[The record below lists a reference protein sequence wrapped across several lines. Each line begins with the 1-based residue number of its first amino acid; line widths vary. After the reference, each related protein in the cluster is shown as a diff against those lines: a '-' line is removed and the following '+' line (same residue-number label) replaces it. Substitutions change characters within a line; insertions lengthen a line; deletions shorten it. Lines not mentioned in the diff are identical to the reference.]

1 MQPRNQNKI
10 GKKIKNETIWID
22 VIRNWNCEN
31 LKETCHQGVLVEFYV
46 AITVLESS
54 RIVELLD
61 GLSFWSKKH
70 LKSAR
75 EIKYRFVKTLW
86 VEDTFDIGNFHLF
99 I

>member
-1 MQPRNQNKI
+1 MLPHNQNKI
-10 GKKIKNETIWID
+10 GKKVKNETIWTD
-22 VIRNWNCEN
+22 VIRNWNYKN
-31 LKETCHQGVLVEFYV
+31 LKERCHQSVLVEFYA
-46 AITVLESS
+46 AITMLESS
-54 RIVELLD
+54 RIVDSLD

-99 I
+99 M